1 MSISATEDADLEF
14 APAVTGAAIDAT
26 RGGGVSTPNSVNVVS
41 VPREQRR
48 KFIDLL
54 WLVSM
59 LGVVSAKSIRP
70 AIGMDEDLW
79 SHIATGNW
87 ILAHR
92 AVPTQDVFGAY
103 TTGKP
108 WLAYTWLF
116 DVFMAKI
123 YSAAGLHG
131 IATLA
136 TLLTLGFVAALVV
149 LFSRCGRMLRAIA
162 LAALVFSAS
171 AVVVAPRP
179 WLFTCLFFVV
189 ELYLLSQARDR
200 GQPAWL
206 IPVVPLL
213 ALWANVHIQFVY
225 GLAVIGLFAM
235 EYPLAA
241 VLKWDPTPAKR
252 LTWWFWAT
260 LVVSTVATL
269 ANPYGWRLYTV
280 VAEYATQKA
289 ALQVIQ
295 EMQPL
300 QFRTASDW
308 AALFLVCSAI
318 FAIAGRQRRS
328 ALMISLLIVSMWFG
342 FRTGRDV
349 WFMAV
354 ISAWV
359 VANYSG
365 QADKALTKVR
375 TVQWAIAVPVT
386 AALAFAV
393 LQSKG
398 LSAKALQDAASQ
410 RFPVQASAYIENHG
424 MKNPLYNP
432 YGWGG
437 YLIWRLPGMPVSID
451 GRANLYGD
459 GGLVRFIETWTG
471 QRNWAE
477 DPALTK
483 ANTIILERNSALAS
497 ILRSDARFRMVYDD
511 EVASVFE
518 PIRTGWA
525 KQQKKGNQ
533 K

>member
-1 MSISATEDADLEF
+1 MSISATEAADLEF
-14 APAVTGAAIDAT
+14 APAVIDAPNDVSAGASST
-26 RGGGVSTPNSVNVVS
+26 YKGVKVASVA
-41 VPREQRR
+41 REQRR
-48 KFIDLL
+48 KFIDSL
-54 WLVSM
+54 WLISM

-70 AIGMDEDLW
+70 GIGMDEDLW

-92 AVPTQDVFGAY
+92 AVPTQDLFGAY
-103 TTGKP
+103 TIGKP

-116 DVFMAKI
+116 DVVMAKT

-136 TLLTLGFVAALVV
+136 TVLTLGFVAALVV
-149 LFSRCGRMLRAIA
+149 LFSRCGRMLRATA

-171 AVVVAPRP
+171 AIVVTPRP
-179 WLFTCLFFVV
+179 WLFTCLFFVI
-189 ELYLLSQARDR
+189 EIYLLSQARDR
-200 GQPAWL
+200 GQPKWL
-206 IPVVPLL
+206 IPVAPLI

-225 GLAVIGLFAM
+225 GLGVIALFAL
-235 EYPLAA
+235 ENPIAA
-241 VLKWDPTPAKR
+241 VLKWESAATKR
-252 LTWWFWAT
+252 MSRCFWAT
-260 LVVSTVATL
+260 LVLSTLATL
-269 ANPYGWRLYTV
+269 VNPFGWRLYTV
-280 VAEYATQKA
+280 VVKYATQTA

-308 AALFLVCSAI
+308 AALFLVCSAL

-354 ISAWV
+354 ISGWV
-359 VANYSG
+359 IANYSG
-365 QADKALTKVR
+365 QAAKGLTKVR
-375 TVQWAIAVPVT
+375 AVQWAIAVPVT
-386 AALAFAV
+386 AALALAV

-398 LSAKALQDAASQ
+398 LSAKALEDAARQ
-410 RFPVQASAYIENHG
+410 RFPVEASTYIEKHA
-424 MKNPLYNP
+424 MKAPLYNP

-451 GRANLYGD
+451 GRADLYGD
-459 GGLVRFIETWTG
+459 GGLGRFMQTWTG
-471 QRNWAE
+471 QRNWAD
-477 DPALTK
+477 DPALMK
-483 ANTIILERNSALAS
+483 ANTIVLERNSSLAS
-497 ILRSDARFRMVYDD
+497 ILRSDARFRMVHDD
-511 EVASVFE
+511 DVASVFE
-518 PIRTGWA
+518 PIRAA
-525 KQQKKGNQ
+525 KAAQQETGNQ

>member
-1 MSISATEDADLEF
+1 MSVFATGHADIEF
-14 APAVTGAAIDAT
+14 APVVTHAATDTT
-26 RGGGVSTPNSVNVVS
+26 RDGGISNRNSAPVV
-41 VPREQRR
+41 PAAREQRR
-48 KFIDLL
+48 KFIDSL
-54 WLVSM
+54 WLISM
-59 LGVVSAKSIRP
+59 LGVVAAKAIRP

-92 AVPTQDVFGAY
+92 AVPTQDIFGAY
-103 TTGKP
+103 TLGKP
-108 WLAYTWLF
+108 WVAYTWLF
-116 DVFMAKI
+116 DVLMAKT
-123 YSAAGLHG
+123 YSALGLHG

-136 TLLTLGFVAALVV
+136 TVLTLGFVASLVV

-171 AVVVAPRP
+171 AIVVTPRP
-179 WLFTCLFFVV
+179 WLFTCLFFVL

-200 GQPAWL
+200 GQAAWL
-206 IPVVPLL
+206 IPVPPLL

-225 GLAVIGLFAM
+225 GLAVMGLFAI
-235 EYPLAA
+235 EYPVAA
-241 VLKWDPTPAKR
+241 VLKWDSTSAR
-252 LTWWFWAT
+252 RMNRWFVVALVLST
-260 LVVSTVATL
+260 LATL
-269 ANPYGWRLYTV
+269 ANPYGWRLYNV
-280 VAEYATQKA
+280 VAEYATQKTA
-289 ALQVIQ
+289 VQVIQ

-308 AALFLVCSAI
+308 AALFLVCSAL

-328 ALMISLLIVSMWFG
+328 TLMISLLIVSMWFG

-354 ISAWV
+354 ISAWII
-359 VANYSG
+359 ANYSG
-365 QADKALTKVR
+365 RPDKVLTKVR
-375 TVQWAIAVPVT
+375 MMQWAIAVPVT
-386 AALAFAV
+386 AAVALAV
-393 LQSKG
+393 LQSKSV
-398 LSAKALQDAASQ
+398 SAKALQESASQ
-410 RFPVQASAYIENHG
+410 RFPVQASAYIEKHG
-424 MKNPLYNP
+424 MKTPLYNP

-459 GGLVRFIETWTG
+459 DGLVRFMQTWTG

-477 DPALTK
+477 DPALMK

-511 EVASVFE
+511 KVASVFE
-518 PIRTGWA
+518 PIHTVEGNR
-525 KQQKKGNQ
+525 QEKGNQ